1 MWIGLLWYLNF
12 VQIPS
17 MPKFTDELKAS
28 NYKNNCPGCFILF

>member
-17 MPKFTDELKAS
+17 MANITEDLKPAIT
-28 NYKNNCPGCFILF
+28 KVIAPEGTFLV